1 MSGEMEEAQETAC
14 AESKVTA
21 KSISKIFKFVSGLG
35 LIASL
40 FLYWLGWLPN
50 ATTREICFGW
60 FVVYA
65 LGAGT
70 IDVNLIL
77 EKFFGAKQ

>member
-1 MSGEMEEAQETAC
+1 MSEETEEPQEAG

-40 FLYWLGWLPN
+40 FVYWLGWLPN

>member
-1 MSGEMEEAQETAC
+1 MEEEKEAPE

-21 KSISKIFKFVSGLG
+21 KNISKIFKFVAGLG

-40 FLYWLGWLPN
+40 FVYWLGWLPN
-50 ATTREICFGW
+50 ASTKDICFGW

-77 EKFFGAKQ
+77 EKFFGARQ

>member
-1 MSGEMEEAQETAC
+1 MAEENKNESAA
-14 AESKVTA
+14 AESKITA
-21 KSISKIFKFVSGLG
+21 KGISKIFKFVSGLG

-40 FLYWLGWLPN
+40 FVFWLGFLPQ
-50 ATTREICFGW
+50 ATTKDVCFGW

-77 EKFFGAKQ
+77 EKFFGARQ

>member
-1 MSGEMEEAQETAC
+1 MEEEKEAPE

-21 KSISKIFKFVSGLG
+21 KSISKIFKFVAGLG

-40 FLYWLGWLPN
+40 FVYWLGWLPK
-50 ATTREICFGW
+50 ASTKDICFGW

-77 EKFFGAKQ
+77 EKFFGARQ

>member
-1 MSGEMEEAQETAC
+1 MEEEENKNETASN
-14 AESKVTA
+14 ESKVTA
-21 KSISKIFKFVSGLG
+21 KNISKIFKFVSGLG

-40 FLYWLGWLPN
+40 FVFWLGWLPN
-50 ATTREICFGW
+50 ATTKDICFGW

-77 EKFFGAKQ
+77 EKFFGARQ

>member
-1 MSGEMEEAQETAC
+1 MEEEKEAPD

-21 KSISKIFKFVSGLG
+21 KSISKIFKFVAGLG

-40 FLYWLGWLPN
+40 FVYWLGWLPN
-50 ATTREICFGW
+50 ASTKDICFGW

-77 EKFFGAKQ
+77 EKFFGARQ

>member
-1 MSGEMEEAQETAC
+1 MEEEKEAPEA
-14 AESKVTA
+14 ASKVTA
-21 KSISKIFKFVSGLG
+21 KSISKIFKFVAGLG

-40 FLYWLGWLPN
+40 FVYWLGWLPN
-50 ATTREICFGW
+50 ASTKDICFGW

-77 EKFFGAKQ
+77 EKFFGARQ